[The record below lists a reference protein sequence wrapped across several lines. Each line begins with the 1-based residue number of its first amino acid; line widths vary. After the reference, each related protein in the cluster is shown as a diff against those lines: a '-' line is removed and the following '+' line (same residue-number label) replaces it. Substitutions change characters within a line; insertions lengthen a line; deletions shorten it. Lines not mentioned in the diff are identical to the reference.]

1 MKQSRTSF
9 LLAVLLL
16 TVINSMVAQA
26 SVTRDK
32 YARLYADIS
41 VIIAK
46 VGRDSLGWQDGLDP
60 DGPSNDSG
68 HGVSR
73 WQDHYQFATTNPAFS
88 SIPSMIESRLRAVQA
103 VASDQAYAK
112 LYADVSVLLAAFGRR
127 ESRWLD
133 GFDSGAPKSDPG
145 RGISSWQAHF
155 DHASD
160 PRKAEASPS
169 LVRNRLATLLDAL
182 R

>member
-1 MKQSRTSF
+1 MKRTGVSI

-26 SVTRDK
+26 SVTREK

-46 VGRDSLGWQDGLDP
+46 VGRESLGWQDGQDP
-60 DGPSNDSG
+60 DGPSNDAG
-68 HGVSR
+68 RGVSR

-88 SIPSMIESRLRAVQA
+88 SIPIMIESRLRAVQA
-103 VASDQAYAK
+103 VAGEQAYAK
-112 LYADVSVLLAAFGRR
+112 LYADVSVVLAAFGRR
-127 ESRWLD
+127 ESRWVD

-160 PRKAEASPS
+160 PAKAEASPS
-169 LVRNRLATLLDAL
+169 LVRNRLATLLDVL

>member
-1 MKQSRTSF
+1 MKRFGASF
-9 LLAVLLL
+9 LLTMLLL
-16 TVINSMVAQA
+16 SLNSMLAEA
-26 SVTRDK
+26 TVTREK

-46 VGRDSLGWQDGLDP
+46 VGRESLGWQDGLDP

-68 HGVSR
+68 RGVSR

-103 VASDQAYAK
+103 VASEQAYAK
-112 LYADVSVLLAAFGRR
+112 LYADISVVLAAFGRR

-133 GFDSGAPKSDPG
+133 AFDSAAPKADPG
-145 RGISSWQAHF
+145 RGISNWQAHF

-160 PRKAEASPS
+160 AAKAEASPS
-169 LVRNRLATLLDAL
+169 LIRNRLTTLLEAL